1 MTEPHTWGPVTS
13 RTAERPFGCANLV
26 DKGAPV
32 IEKSATGWRC
42 RLGRHAYASRRDD
55 NSETPGRT
63 IRVCIVCGK
72 YFEPESEPEFD
83 VEAYQRNT
91 SFFG

>member
-1 MTEPHTWGPVTS
+1 M
-13 RTAERPFGCANLV
+13 
-26 DKGAPV
+26 

-72 YFEPESEPEFD
+72 YFEPEDEPERILWLSPAGTAS
-83 VEAYQRNT
+83 VLVYQHDDLKETRWGAWLHDL
-91 SFFG
+91 FAD

>member
-1 MTEPHTWGPVTS
+1 M
-13 RTAERPFGCANLV
+13 
-26 DKGAPV
+26 

-72 YFEPESEPEFD
+72 YFEPENEPEFD